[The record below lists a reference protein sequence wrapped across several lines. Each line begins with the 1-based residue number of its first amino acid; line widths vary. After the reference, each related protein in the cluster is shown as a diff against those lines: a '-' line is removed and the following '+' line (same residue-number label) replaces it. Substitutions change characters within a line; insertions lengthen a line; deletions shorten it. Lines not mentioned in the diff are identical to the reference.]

1 MTKEEKQALVP
12 IWEKTLLTID
22 EASAYTGIGIQSLRR
37 ISEEYGSKLVLWV
50 GNKRLF
56 KRKPLEEY
64 LEKEYSI

>member
-22 EASAYTGIGIQSLRR
+22 EASAYTGIGTQSLRR

-50 GNKRLF
+50 GNKRMF
-56 KRKPLEEY
+56 KRKQLEEY
-64 LEKEYSI
+64 LDKEYSI

>member
-37 ISEEYGSKLVLWV
+37 ISE
-50 GNKRLF
+50 
-56 KRKPLEEY
+56 
-64 LEKEYSI
+64 